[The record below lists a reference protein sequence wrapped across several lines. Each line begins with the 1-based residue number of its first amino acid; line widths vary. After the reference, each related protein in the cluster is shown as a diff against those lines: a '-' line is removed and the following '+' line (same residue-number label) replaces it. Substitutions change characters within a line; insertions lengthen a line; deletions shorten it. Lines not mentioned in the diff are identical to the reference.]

1 MIALLQR
8 VNYAG
13 VTVSGNTIARIDR
26 GILAFI
32 GYEKGDT
39 REMSHKM
46 FDRILRYRIFGDE
59 NDKMNLSVSD
69 IGGRVL
75 LVSQFTLAAETSRG
89 NRPGFDPAMPPEE
102 AREMYEDLVSYAR
115 IKAPGTES
123 GEFGADMK
131 VALENDGPVT
141 FLLRLDPPR

>member
-141 FLLRLDPPR
+141 FLLRLAPPR